1 VFVDSDGRRYATTSQ
16 TAALYGVT
24 PARVQWLVRHG
35 KLTRIQDPDLLRK
48 LKPHRVGKPPTY
60 LLDLGEVHEKAIEL
74 RLTVHDEEAR
84 SEPLRATPAEMRV
97 DESGG
102 SPSGEDLSH
111 RLSRIEQKLDRL
123 ADSRLSNARAAREVS
138 GCGAAA
144 AADHR
149 ATASCRGSAR
159 RGRSAQDPG
168 LRRSLRS
175 SRRAGRRGRLGVPTC
190 RCRRDRERRR
200 R

>member
-1 VFVDSDGRRYATTSQ
+1 
-16 TAALYGVT
+16 
-24 PARVQWLVRHG
+24 
-35 KLTRIQDPDLLRK
+35 
-48 LKPHRVGKPPTY
+48 

-123 ADSRLSNARAAREVS
+123 ADSRLSNATREQLERFRDAGLQLRRITEQQRRAAARLAEADQLKTQAYDALFEALDEQAAVVASVFLPAGVDEIVS
-138 GCGAAA
+138 
-144 AADHR
+144 AD
-149 ATASCRGSAR
+149 
-159 RGRSAQDPG
+159 
-168 LRRSLRS
+168 
-175 SRRAGRRGRLGVPTC
+175 AGDVM
-190 RCRRDRERRR
+190 E
-200 R
+200 